1 MKDEKESLR
10 EMTQRICETMNN
22 IIKLSGAPWYKRILF
37 RVQLFIMRVL
47 VGK

>member
-1 MKDEKESLR
+1 MDEKTSLR
-10 EMTQRICETMNN
+10 ETTQRMCKTMNS